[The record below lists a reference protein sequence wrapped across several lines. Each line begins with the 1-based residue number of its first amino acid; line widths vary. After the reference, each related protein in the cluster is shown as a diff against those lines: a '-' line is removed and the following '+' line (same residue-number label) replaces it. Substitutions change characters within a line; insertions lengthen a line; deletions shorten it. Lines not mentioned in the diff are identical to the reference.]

1 MDYYRKLF
9 KYREAGVKEYWVI
22 DPDRT
27 ISTVYNFEKDMME
40 EYPFDEKV
48 PVGIWKG
55 FSVGGIDRL

>member
-1 MDYYRKLF
+1 
-9 KYREAGVKEYWVI
+9 VI

-55 FSVGGIDRL
+55 FSVGGIDHL